1 MKPGKVLIIN
11 AVVIG
16 AMILFTAFAALDT
29 FVIPHTYMSGV
40 NKTPDVTVQTA
51 ESTTGNENTAQ
62 SADATAAAPD
72 ATTAPE
78 AQATVP
84 AVTDGPVS
92 DATHYSDGRITIE
105 LKQYRE
111 YDTDIYV
118 ADIRLSSLDYFKTAF
133 AYNTYGR
140 NIAQRTSDL
149 AAANGAILAVNGD
162 YYGSRNYG
170 YVVREGR
177 TYRSTA
183 SENEAMALMRDGSF
197 RFFTERTTPLSS
209 ITSAGALDVFS
220 FGPGLV
226 KEGTVTVS
234 VRDEVGRA
242 MASNP
247 RTAIAKYSDGLHYA
261 FIVSDGRVRNSAG
274 LTLFELATFLH
285 DELGVSEAYNLDG
298 GGSSTMYFNGKV
310 VNNPTTNGRIQER
323 AVSDIVYIG

>member
-16 AMILFTAFAALDT
+16 AMLLFTAFAALDT

-40 NKTPDVTVQTA
+40 NKTPEGTVQTA
-51 ESTTGNENTAQ
+51 EI
-62 SADATAAAPD
+62 ATDVDDTEPSPE
-72 ATTAPE
+72 ATTAPA
-78 AQATVP
+78 AQQTVP
-84 AVTDGPVS
+84 SVTDGPVS
-92 DATHYSDGRITIE
+92 DATHYSDGNITIE

-140 NIAQRTSDL
+140 NISQKTSDL

-162 YYGSRNYG
+162 FYGSRLYG

-197 RFFTERTTPLSS
+197 RFFTERTTSLSS

-274 LTLFELATFLH
+274 LTLFELASFLH

-310 VNNPTTNGRIQER
+310 VNNPTTNGKIQER

>member
-16 AMILFTAFAALDT
+16 AMLLFTAFAALDT
-29 FVIPHTYMSGV
+29 FVIPHTYMTGV
-40 NKTPDVTVQTA
+40 NKTPEGTVQTA
-51 ESTTGNENTAQ
+51 EI
-62 SADATAAAPD
+62 ATDVDDTEPSPE
-72 ATTAPE
+72 ATTAPA
-78 AQATVP
+78 AQQTVP

-140 NIAQRTSDL
+140 NISQKTSDL

-162 YYGSRNYG
+162 FYGSRNYG

-183 SENEAMALMRDGSF
+183 SENEALAIMRDGSF

-220 FGPGLV
+220 FGPGLI

-234 VRDEVGRA
+234 ERDEVGRA

>member
-1 MKPGKVLIIN
+1 MKQGKVLIIN
-11 AVVIG
+11 VIVIA
-16 AMILFTAFAALDT
+16 AMLLFTAFVALDT
-29 FVIPHTYMSGV
+29 FVIPHSYLTGIK
-40 NKTPDVTVQTA
+40 KTPSGQTETA
-51 ESTTGNENTAQ
+51 ES
-62 SADATAAAPD
+62 SDAGEDTPLTPE
-72 ATTAPE
+72 ATTSPVPGQTLPE
-78 AQATVP
+78 QTE
-84 AVTDGPVS
+84 GPVS
-92 DATHYSDGRITIE
+92 DATHYSDGNITIE

-140 NIAQRTSDL
+140 NISQKTSDL

-162 YYGSRNYG
+162 FYGSRLYG